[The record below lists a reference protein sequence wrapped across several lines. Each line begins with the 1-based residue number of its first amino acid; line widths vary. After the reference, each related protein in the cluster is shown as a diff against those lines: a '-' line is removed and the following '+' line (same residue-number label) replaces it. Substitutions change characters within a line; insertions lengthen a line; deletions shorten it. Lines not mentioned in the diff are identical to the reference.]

1 MIKVIN
7 SHDKDL
13 VTLAKKN
20 HHILTF
26 FVELVTTSFFYQNY
40 FCIMVSGMIKIS
52 YYFVD
57 LLIPNQK
64 SLGFYQKRGVTR
76 NISKF

>member
-1 MIKVIN
+1 MQELIFINLVNLNYATSNLMLKVIN

-40 FCIMVSGMIKIS
+40 FCIMV
-52 YYFVD
+52 
-57 LLIPNQK
+57 
-64 SLGFYQKRGVTR
+64 
-76 NISKF
+76 